1 VNEAPEEPNPPGGE
15 EAGTS
20 LLEVLAR
27 VARAEGYEDPHV
39 LLAAFFESLFE
50 HAPVA
55 ICLLGTDGQI
65 LRVNREFE
73 TLFGHSLAECIDRNI
88 DDLILP
94 PERREEGRA
103 LTWMVEE
110 LGQRV
115 DEDAVRRHADGTPI
129 PVAVLAQPIRF
140 EGRRIGVHVM
150 YRDNRM
156 KQEKERKLREAKREA
171 ERANQ
176 AKTQFLANMSHE
188 IRTPMNAIIG
198 MADLLAET
206 ELDEDQRQYVETF
219 RSASRALLDVINDIL
234 DLSKVESGDLE
245 LENEPYLIEE
255 LLAEVAQV
263 FAVQAHR
270 KGLELVVH
278 VPPEIPGAVRGDSAR
293 LRQVLSNLLGN
304 GVKFTEAGEVGLRV
318 RLENDETPSPGET
331 AKLTFEIWDTGEG
344 IPLEKQET
352 IFERFQQADAST
364 TRRHGGSGLGLTI
377 CRGIVS
383 LMGGEIALESEPGK
397 GSRFHFTIPLEVAES
412 APRERPGQEAVDL
425 DGMKVLVVDDN
436 ATNRLILRE
445 ILAAWGATVVEVEGG
460 SEALDALRRRAE
472 REEPFDLVLLDG
484 HMPGMD
490 GFDVATEIQNDE
502 RLGAETL
509 MMLTSLDRPGD
520 IARSRE
526 MDVRSYMVKPVQR
539 STLARGLAH
548 VLDRE
553 DRDATGEDEEEEES
567 PGSTGAPG
575 TLRLLLAED
584 VEDNR
589 LLVELYLKE
598 KEVDLVVVENGAEA
612 IDRFAA
618 EPGAFDLV
626 LMDIQMP
633 EVDGLEATRRIRAFE
648 RKQGLV
654 PTPIVALTAHA
665 LEEQT
670 KEILEA
676 GCDAHLTK
684 PIRKDAILETIDRY
698 GRREGEEAGGA
709 R

>member
-1 VNEAPEEPNPPGGE
+1 
-15 EAGTS
+15 
-20 LLEVLAR
+20 
-27 VARAEGYEDPHV
+27 
-39 LLAAFFESLFE
+39 
-50 HAPVA
+50 
-55 ICLLGTDGQI
+55 
-65 LRVNREFE
+65 
-73 TLFGHSLAECIDRNI
+73 
-88 DDLILP
+88 
-94 PERREEGRA
+94 
-103 LTWMVEE
+103 
-110 LGQRV
+110 
-115 DEDAVRRHADGTPI
+115 
-129 PVAVLAQPIRF
+129 
-140 EGRRIGVHVM
+140 
-150 YRDNRM
+150 
-156 KQEKERKLREAKREA
+156 
-171 ERANQ
+171 
-176 AKTQFLANMSHE
+176 
-188 IRTPMNAIIG
+188 
-198 MADLLAET
+198 
-206 ELDEDQRQYVETF
+206 
-219 RSASRALLDVINDIL
+219 
-234 DLSKVESGDLE
+234 
-245 LENEPYLIEE
+245 
-255 LLAEVAQV
+255 
-263 FAVQAHR
+263 
-270 KGLELVVH
+270 
-278 VPPEIPGAVRGDSAR
+278 
-293 LRQVLSNLLGN
+293 
-304 GVKFTEAGEVGLRV
+304 
-318 RLENDETPSPGET
+318 
-331 AKLTFEIWDTGEG
+331 
-344 IPLEKQET
+344 
-352 IFERFQQADAST
+352 
-364 TRRHGGSGLGLTI
+364 
-377 CRGIVS
+377 
-383 LMGGEIALESEPGK
+383 
-397 GSRFHFTIPLEVAES
+397 
-412 APRERPGQEAVDL
+412 
-425 DGMKVLVVDDN
+425 
-436 ATNRLILRE
+436 
-445 ILAAWGATVVEVEGG
+445 
-460 SEALDALRRRAE
+460 
-472 REEPFDLVLLDG
+472 
-484 HMPGMD
+484 
-490 GFDVATEIQNDE
+490 
-502 RLGAETL
+502 